1 MLATGAKA
9 LGRQLRPD
17 ELQARRP
24 TGFTPD
30 SKRPRRK
37 VDEDFDGYR
46 AKPNLSFLGRRSKP
60 TSGVG
65 AFASKTSLCSSGH
78 GPSLANCAKKMML
91 ASQRSKV
98 Y

>member
-37 VDEDFDGYR
+37 VDEDFDSHR
-46 AKPNLSFLGRRSKP
+46 AKRNLSFSGRRVQ
-60 TSGVG
+60 TDFRVG

-78 GPSLANCAKKMML
+78 GLPLVNCAKKMML

>member
-24 TGFTPD
+24 TEFTPD

-37 VDEDFDGYR
+37 VDEDFDSHR
-46 AKPNLSFLGRRSKP
+46 AKRNLSFSGRRSKP
-60 TSGVG
+60 TSGS
-65 AFASKTSLCSSGH
+65 ALLLQKQTFAAAVTDSLW
-78 GPSLANCAKKMML
+78 
-91 ASQRSKV
+91 
-98 Y
+98 